1 MNFGLIAELENTRVS
16 LPLSHV
22 EARFRVTGDL
32 ASVEMDQVFEQNAR
46 QALNVTYTFPLPGQA
61 SVFRCEM
68 HVNGR
73 VIRAVVMEEKAARRF
88 VQQKIAAGHRTA
100 LVEFNRDNVFTL
112 ELGNVAPGDRIVI
125 RFAYLQPLE
134 RLGDQLSLRLP
145 FNLGVRYISGRP
157 LLRSNRGSG
166 VCDDTDQVPDA
177 SLISPP
183 RIPADHPDAATLYV
197 RGDFDAEEVKAGS
210 LISPSHAVRIDVI
223 KDRVEVELAGEELV
237 PDSDLV
243 LRWQEPTVNQARP
256 MAWSC
261 RHESWHYGL
270 VQLRAPQQV
279 AADERP
285 QDIYFLLDRSGS
297 MEGENW
303 QQCTKALH
311 AFVHE
316 LGARDRVWIT
326 CFESSHQDFSD
337 SPMLRDELLADSSFQ
352 NFEQIGTGGGTELLP
367 ALEHM
372 LQIRASHS
380 LELPSRLILITDGQ
394 VGNEPEILRLMRG
407 SQAAKLPVHTFGID
421 RCVNDAFLQ
430 QMAAQ
435 SGGRCTLMT
444 PQDDIPAAVGK
455 LGATLRRPVLTH
467 LQLAADVEVPALGQ
481 SLNLPDLHA
490 GEVLLLPVRVQGSG
504 RVQVT
509 ARQPDCSPWSMEW
522 DLESAPSSE
531 TARLAW
537 VKSRIKNLQQ
547 AERDAEAVE
556 LAIHH
561 NLVCD
566 GASFVAWDE
575 AAKTAVSKIEV
586 VQPSIDSLEF
596 GNIADPD
603 DRDSYSAPM
612 RRMAKVQSY
621 ISSPIRYRVV
631 GSGCGGSSSEV
642 LLQQVNEPMNWAPW
656 QAAFEEIMK
665 QKMHVPQNLV
675 RQLIMALHAW
685 AGKILGQQRHKTIES
700 WVTTLEASNCSEDEF
715 LKMLEPVSDE
725 AVQHARF
732 NIETWKRS
740 PEGWLIVRE
749 SNQSLCSIVNSPNH
763 PGDRLQV
770 CLPQGVLIPLCSI
783 PAGIFIMGSPEDE
796 EDRFERENQ
805 VEVMLSKPFWMAK
818 TPLTQAQWEAVM
830 DSNPSSFKGPNLPV
844 ENVNWKEAQAYVTK
858 LNEKVGLPEGWK
870 FDLPTEAQWEYAC
883 RAGEKGP
890 YSGGSLDEVGWYD
903 GRGGRQTHAVGQ
915 KRANAWG
922 LHDMHGNVFE
932 WCADWVDYTLKGGV
946 NPTGPASGRFRM
958 FRGGSWGSAA
968 SFCRAAFRFW
978 SNPGRRNH
986 YLGFRLVLVPFN
998 LSEVVHSE

>member
-1 MNFGLIAELENTRVS
+1 MNTPTTAHSMNFGLMAELENTRVS

-46 QALNVTYTFPLPGQA
+46 QALNVTYTFPLPGQS

-88 VQQKIAAGHRTA
+88 VQQKIAEGHRTA

-145 FNLGVRYISGRP
+145 FNLGVRYIPGRP

-166 VCDDTDQVPDA
+166 ICDDTDQVPDA
-177 SLISPP
+177 SRISPP
-183 RIPADHPDAATLYV
+183 RIRGDHPDAATLYV

-210 LISPSHAVRIDVI
+210 LISPSHAVRVDVLQ
-223 KDRVEVELAGEELV
+223 DRVEVELAGEELV
-237 PDSDLV
+237 PDRDLV
-243 LRWQEPTVNQARP
+243 LRWQEPTVSQARP

-326 CFESSHQDFSD
+326 CFESSHQDFSE
-337 SPMLRDELLADSSFQ
+337 SPMLRDELLADPSFQ
-352 NFEQIGTGGGTELLP
+352 NFEQVGTRGGTELLP
-367 ALEHM
+367 ALEHV
-372 LQIRASHS
+372 LQIRAKYSS
-380 LELPSRLILITDGQ
+380 EVPARLILITDGQ
-394 VGNEPEILRLMRG
+394 VGNEPEILQLMRG
-407 SQAAKLPVHTFGID
+407 PQAAQLPVHTFGID
-421 RCVNDAFLQ
+421 RSVNDAFLQ

-444 PQDDIPAAVGK
+444 PQDDIPAAVRK

-467 LQLAADVEVPALGQ
+467 LQLAAGVEVPALEQ
-481 SLNLPDLHA
+481 SQNLPDVHA

-509 ARQPDCSPWSMEW
+509 ARQPDGSPWSMVW

-537 VKSRIKNLQQ
+537 VKRRIKHLQQ
-547 AERDAEAVE
+547 ADHDAESVE

-575 AAKTAVSKIEV
+575 SAKTAVAKIEV
-586 VQPSIDSLEF
+586 VQPSLMRPLSRPRFFEHSTKYRVSSPPEPNVAFKKAARVQALNLVDDE
-596 GNIADPD
+596 PD
-603 DRDSYSAPM
+603 DRLLKRKLASVISGRGGADASSQRLAEFTDSAPWL
-612 RRMAKVQSY
+612 AALTKVMEQS
-621 ISSPIRYRVV
+621 
-631 GSGCGGSSSEV
+631 
-642 LLQQVNEPMNWAPW
+642 
-656 QAAFEEIMK
+656 F
-665 QKMHVPQNLV
+665 HVPRPLMD
-675 RQLIMALHAW
+675 RLLLALCHW
-685 AGKILGQQRHKTIES
+685 AGEILGQQRHRMIES
-700 WVTTLEASNCSEDEF
+700 WIKSLEAADGSVEAF
-715 LKMLEPVSDE
+715 IKMLEPVSHPEVQE
-725 AVQHARF
+725 ARVQLQK
-732 NIETWKRS
+732 WKS
-740 PEGWLIVRE
+740 
-749 SNQSLCSIVNSPNH
+749 
-763 PGDRLQV
+763 
-770 CLPQGVLIPLCSI
+770 
-783 PAGIFIMGSPEDE
+783 AG
-796 EDRFERENQ
+796 
-805 VEVMLSKPFWMAK
+805 K
-818 TPLTQAQWEAVM
+818 
-830 DSNPSSFKGPNLPV
+830 
-844 ENVNWKEAQAYVTK
+844 
-858 LNEKVGLPEGWK
+858 
-870 FDLPTEAQWEYAC
+870 
-883 RAGEKGP
+883 
-890 YSGGSLDEVGWYD
+890 
-903 GRGGRQTHAVGQ
+903 
-915 KRANAWG
+915 
-922 LHDMHGNVFE
+922 
-932 WCADWVDYTLKGGV
+932 
-946 NPTGPASGRFRM
+946 
-958 FRGGSWGSAA
+958 
-968 SFCRAAFRFW
+968 
-978 SNPGRRNH
+978 
-986 YLGFRLVLVPFN
+986 
-998 LSEVVHSE
+998 